1 MTFRCMAPP
10 PAWPVLSLPL
20 TCFRSVAIA
29 SSHIGLSVC
38 PSEGSLISFKGQSLL
53 SWPSGFR
60 AARVKRHNQGMTCA
74 GHKASLGLVKCSKVT
89 PALGALFWPVNGL
102 LLDLPDDN
110 SHDLAGDFHQ
120 LAITNALLCP
130 VAHPQLLSTEIPP
143 LYLADTL
150 SGRVFLNDPRP
161 TFWWWTWIHPSP
173 WDLYPATEENCTAFK
188 GSLCSVSTSSFR

>member
-1 MTFRCMAPP
+1 MTFYPQPLVSQTEAPTSGRDFTNEGHRPKGLNEELFLVFNPPPYSNFHHLTGVVSQRFILCISILGGGVGGKRFPGESCTVRCTQLYPMTFRCMAPP

-53 SWPSGFR
+53 SWPSGFL

-89 PALGALFWPVNGL
+89 PALGALF
-102 LLDLPDDN
+102 
-110 SHDLAGDFHQ
+110 
-120 LAITNALLCP
+120 
-130 VAHPQLLSTEIPP
+130 
-143 LYLADTL
+143 
-150 SGRVFLNDPRP
+150 
-161 TFWWWTWIHPSP
+161 
-173 WDLYPATEENCTAFK
+173 
-188 GSLCSVSTSSFR
+188 